1 MPRSRS
7 ARKMFP
13 NQPLRVARRPPARD
27 SRARTVRW
35 GYHTSLFIESGAVSV
50 GAMMCLFELQSAFRG
65 GMMAQSPG
73 SRLTLLDA
81 PPESASAAIGAPFQL
96 VDAPP
101 VSASAAIV
109 APSTWDVDAERA
121 ALGLTSSKYE
131 MFLPLL
137 MRNYPGLPENIR
149 DPWAMAFA
157 VGEVGVTIS
166 SPPRGTTS
174 GHVVFPSTRAFMS
187 VFTQRVWK
195 RFANGRPTARD

>member
-73 SRLTLLDA
+73 SRLTLVDA
-81 PPESASAAIGAPFQL
+81 PPESASAAIG
-96 VDAPP
+96 
-101 VSASAAIV
+101 